1 MSIALTLAVKNNGP
15 FRSPA
20 TIVTATWPAQIG
32 AGGGACFDRCNV
44 PALDP
49 GQSVVL
55 TLSATVIANSAAG
68 SVTAQLDPNQTLF
81 DPILSNNRVTKVV
94 CG

>member
-1 MSIALTLAVKNNGP
+1 VN
-15 FRSPA
+15 
-20 TIVTATWPAQIG
+20 ATWPPQIG
-32 AGGGACFDRCNV
+32 TAGEACFDRCNV

-49 GQSVVL
+49 GQSASL
-55 TLSATVIANSAAG
+55 ILSATVIANSAVG

-81 DPILSNNRVTKVV
+81 DPIVSNNRVTMPV